1 MSRTIGLGADCNPAA
16 LDFEYPPGLHF
27 RKMNMNI
34 LADLRAN
41 ICDVTFT
48 KANGS
53 ERVMRCTL
61 KPEFLPQVDFEP
73 VVSGR
78 TVTDLVTV
86 WSIDDDAWRSFKPS
100 KLTDIKF
107 IKE

>member
-1 MSRTIGLGADCNPAA
+1 
-16 LDFEYPPGLHF
+16 
-27 RKMNMNI
+27 MNI

-61 KPEFLPQVDFEP
+61 KPEFLPAADY
-73 VVSGR
+73 SASLDTSDSRG
-78 TVTDLVTV
+78 DLVTV